1 MPTQSQLLNPNYYV
15 PMLFGMLRIILIFV
29 LAYVCAKAGGR
40 LLLKLRSYIVRARL
54 KAGGETEYELEKRV
68 QTISGVTRKVL
79 FVVIWCIAGIMILK
93 ELNFDIRPL
102 LAGASIV
109 GVAIGFGAQSVVKD
123 VLNGIFLLIEN
134 QLRIHDVA
142 IINGKTGLVEEMNL
156 RTTVLRGEDG
166 AVHIFPNGSIA
177 DISNLTRE
185 FSYYVLT
192 VSVSYNEDTDHV
204 VAVLKEIGD
213 ELMKDEPYHS
223 AIMAPLEVMG
233 VDKLGQDSVV
243 IKARF
248 KTWPSKQWLVGR
260 EMNRRIKKQFE
271 EADIQMPF
279 PTQSVQLAP
288 EITPA
293 LKNELKQAVQE
304 AVKGGQG
311 TIESEAK

>member
-1 MPTQSQLLNPNYYV
+1 M
-15 PMLFGMLRIILIFV
+15 
-29 LAYVCAKAGGR
+29 
-40 LLLKLRSYIVRARL
+40 
-54 KAGGETEYELEKRV
+54 
-68 QTISGVTRKVL
+68 
-79 FVVIWCIAGIMILK
+79 
-93 ELNFDIRPL
+93 
-102 LAGASIV
+102 
-109 GVAIGFGAQSVVKD
+109 
-123 VLNGIFLLIEN
+123 
-134 QLRIHDVA
+134 
-142 IINGKTGLVEEMNL
+142 
-156 RTTVLRGEDG
+156 
-166 AVHIFPNGSIA
+166 
-177 DISNLTRE
+177 
-185 FSYYVLT
+185 
-192 VSVSYNEDTDHV
+192 

-293 LKNELKQAVQE
+293 LKNELKRAVQE
-304 AVKGGQG
+304 AVKGGSG
-311 TIESEAK
+311 PMESEAK